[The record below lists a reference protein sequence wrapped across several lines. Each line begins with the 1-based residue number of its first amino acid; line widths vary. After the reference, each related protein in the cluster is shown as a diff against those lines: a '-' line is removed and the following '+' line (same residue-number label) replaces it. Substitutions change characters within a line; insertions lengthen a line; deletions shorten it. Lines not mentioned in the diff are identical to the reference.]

1 MAWRATSIFL
11 TAHKVLVLAHTVQP
25 FYRTAQPDVRGGAE
39 LRWALSLELP
49 GEALLD
55 RYAYTAVSLYICD
68 CVGCEN
74 PTVKILL
81 RNGLQFQRA
90 ICDS

>member
-1 MAWRATSIFL
+1 M
-11 TAHKVLVLAHTVQP
+11 
-25 FYRTAQPDVRGGAE
+25 YGYAE
-39 LRWALSLELP
+39 CISNSLLCLELP
-49 GEALLD
+49 GEASLD
-55 RYAYTAVSLYICD
+55 RYTYTAVSLYI